1 MNSYK
6 KFNTFGKL
14 RSVMLGSYFY
24 PEFFSSIKD
33 AAVREPLMRMAGE
46 INEDLAAFECVLKNF
61 GCEVL
66 RAEQPLGQFD
76 VDNVYLPPLQ
86 VRNTHC
92 VIGDTMYQFNQD
104 YTNGINPILQNYC
117 SNIINL
123 EQPNGTF
130 YIDSMSKA
138 IDDNFN
144 SRTKTWYSK
153 SKYRVLKGAN
163 WPTYQDYVQGIR
175 STIPAIFAEMES
187 FKEGLEYTQ
196 NNIGPMQGPNV
207 INLEDRI
214 VLGTNEYCNYAEW
227 LATKIND
234 RRSISQFTID
244 AGHIDGCF
252 AVLGH
257 NVILGIDPLIDY
269 EHYFP
274 GHTVIK
280 VPPES
285 YQDQIKEFNL
295 MKQKV
300 SGAWWLAGEEHN
312 HNLISYVEKNLKP
325 WLGHV
330 AESIFDVNVMP
341 LDENT
346 ICVSN
351 ITPKVKLALKAH
363 NIECVVV
370 PWRHRFFVD
379 GGLHCI
385 TLDLHRDR

>member
-6 KFNTFGKL
+6 KFNTFGRL

-33 AAVREPLMRMAGE
+33 SAVREPFMRMASE
-46 INEDLAAFECVLKNF
+46 INEDLEAFDRVLKNF
-61 GCEVL
+61 GCKVI

-92 VIGDTMYQFNQD
+92 VIGDTMYQFNGD
-104 YTNGINPILQNYC
+104 YLNSVNQVLKNYC
-117 SNIINL
+117 SNIVNL
-123 EQPNGTF
+123 QKPNEEF
-130 YIDSMSKA
+130 YTASMSAA
-138 IDDNFN
+138 IKDNFN
-144 SRTKTWYSK
+144 PNTNTWHSR
-153 SKYRVLKGAN
+153 SKYQVLEGAD
-163 WPTYQDYVQGIR
+163 WPHYQDYVQGTR
-175 STIPAIFAEMES
+175 STIPGIVAEMES
-187 FKEGLEYTQ
+187 FKEVLEYTQ
-196 NNIGPMQGPNV
+196 NNIGPMQGPNI

-234 RRSISQFTID
+234 RRPISQFTID

-274 GHTVIK
+274 RHTVIK

-285 YQDQIKEFNL
+285 YQDQIKEFNV

-312 HNLISYVEKNLKP
+312 HNLITYVESYLRP
-325 WLGHV
+325 WLGYV
-330 AESIFDVNVMP
+330 AESIFDVNVLA

-351 ITPKVKLALKAH
+351 ITSGIKTALKEH
-363 NIECVVV
+363 NIECIVV

-385 TLDLHRDR
+385 TLDLYRE

>member
-46 INEDLAAFECVLKNF
+46 INEDLEAFDRVLKNF
-61 GCEVL
+61 GCEVI

-76 VDNVYLPPLQ
+76 VNNVYLPPLQ

-92 VIGDTMYQFNQD
+92 VIGDTMYQFNGD
-104 YTNGINPILQNYC
+104 YLNSVNKVLKNYC
-117 SNIINL
+117 SNIVNL
-123 EQPNGTF
+123 QKPNEEF
-130 YIDSMSKA
+130 YTASMSAA

-144 SRTKTWYSK
+144 SKTKTWYSR
-153 SKYRVLKGAN
+153 SKYQVLKGAD

-175 STIPAIFAEMES
+175 STIPAISEEMES
-187 FKEGLEYTQ
+187 FKEVLEYSWDSVGQ
-196 NNIGPMQGPNV
+196 MQGPNI
-207 INLEDRI
+207 INLIDRI
-214 VLGTNEYCNYAEW
+214 VVGTNEYCDYANW

-234 RRSISQFTID
+234 HRPISQFTID

-252 AVLGH
+252 AVLG
-257 NVILGIDPLIDY
+257 NNIILGIDPLIDY
-269 EHYFP
+269 QHYFP
-274 GHTVIK
+274 GYTIIGI
-280 VPPES
+280 PPAS
-285 YQDQIKEFNL
+285 YQIPIEEFRL
-295 MKQKV
+295 MQEKV
-300 SGAWWLAGEEHN
+300 NGVWWLAGEEHN
-312 HNLISYVEKNLKP
+312 YNLITYVESHLKP
-325 WLGHV
+325 WLGYV
-330 AESIFDVNVMP
+330 AESVFDVNVLA

-351 ITPKVKLALKAH
+351 ITPEVKLALKAH
-363 NIECVVV
+363 NIECIVV

-385 TLDLHRDR
+385 TLDLYRDH